1 MKKFVFL
8 FAIFMLLK
16 PVLPVLEYVVFYD
29 YIKNELCEN
38 KDQKDLACNGQCH
51 LSKELSKA
59 ADTATDAKTKTI
71 VSVESQVI
79 FCQDLNFE
87 FQMRVQYALETKF
100 THYYLNSYS
109 FTRVNTIF
117 HPPTSLIT

>member
-1 MKKFVFL
+1 MKKSVFL

-38 KDQKDLACNGQCH
+38 KDQKELECNGQCH

-59 ADTATDAKTKTI
+59 ADTTTDGKTKSVVT
-71 VSVESQVI
+71 VESNVV
-79 FCQDLNFE
+79 FCQDMNFE
-87 FQMRVQYALETKF
+87 FQVPTQYVIETKF
-100 THYYLNSYS
+100 IHYYSNFYS
-109 FTRVNTIF
+109 FTKVNTIF
-117 HPPTSLIT
+117 HPPSSLFV